1 MKKSMF
7 TNNDSS
13 TELAWEVLKKQQAC
27 WHTDYCTVSCEEC
40 ENYVIHRD
48 LEKAIDIIIEEKVS
62 NENTCQSE
70 IITCGDCKHWIR
82 HDKRCGYWNHSV
94 KPLDWCSYAVRKSD

>member
-27 WHTDYCTVSCEEC
+27 WHTDYCVVSCE
-40 ENYVIHRD
+40 
-48 LEKAIDIIIEEKVS
+48 
-62 NENTCQSE
+62 
-70 IITCGDCKHWIR
+70 
-82 HDKRCGYWNHSV
+82 
-94 KPLDWCSYAVRKSD
+94 

>member
-40 ENYVIHRD
+40 ENYVMHRD
-48 LEKAIDIIIEEKVS
+48 LERAIDIIIENYNFECCPK
-62 NENTCQSE
+62 
-70 IITCGDCKHWIR
+70 CGQTLLWKEFTGDR
-82 HDKRCGYWNHSV
+82 
-94 KPLDWCSYAVRKSD
+94 